1 MPASIGWWRKLCY
14 ATLTLGRI
22 FLRIWIFE
30 IRGEFAQNLRI
41 DSEYFHVRPR
51 SPLDLSV
58 PICYEFLRMLNNAS
72 QWLPMPYNSLR
83 KLPTLTHAL
92 PTLLMAT
99 NAYENLRRMTVFATF
114 AEIKKLFPMLFHTVA
129 NNIRVNLLTNENIL
143 QSLILRNIRR
153 VFVSVRI
160 SQFTN
165 RFVNFSECCED
176 GHSPR
181 HSLALVSHC

>member
-1 MPASIGWWRKLCY
+1 MLLSHWANILANGYLK
-14 ATLTLGRI
+14 
-22 FLRIWIFE
+22 
-30 IRGEFAQNLRI
+30 FAVNSPKVLRI

-51 SPLDLSV
+51 SPLDLSNQYV
-58 PICYEFLRMLNNAS
+58 TNFYECLNNAS

-83 KLPTLTHAL
+83 TPTLTHAL
-92 PTLLMAT
+92 PTLPMTT
-99 NAYENLRRMTVFATF
+99 NAYENPRRMTVFATF

-153 VFVSVRI
+153 DFVSVRI